1 MKEFEAIYKA
11 SIAISLSNQ
20 PNSLRE
26 SKRSLDDGDDDDQ
39 MDEIDYRPSQNI
51 KID

>member
-26 SKRSLDDGDDDDQ
+26 SKRSLDDGDDDQ